1 MNDKIDYFSAAFR
14 DGRVYVAGKSC
25 PAGSFCVHLM
35 NQYYKH
41 DTAARI
47 SVYVQNNRYVSET
60 IKVGYLNPVVFV
72 KAGEDILRIL
82 EVLPDLKPFGLFD
95 TISERNRIA
104 EIFTEENA
112 EQLCDYFR
120 RRAKVAL
127 IDEGAAALD
136 VLPLDYDKAIFGQ
149 SEKLLG
155 AVKSALRFYSSLGED
170 VQRAFKYLTKFVSR
184 IDEAERFDEAHLLP
198 IALEIFGHT
207 PFDIGSEYVAIQKAK
222 NSKVLITAHQLC
234 FDIYYS
240 FIVTDFFEGL
250 HYGHYPRQC
259 EICKKY
265 FLMQSAR
272 HQKYCNGYSDETYKG
287 KRLTCRKV
295 GALRQNKE
303 KSVDHPFVSI
313 YKSRTGS
320 IRVDKSRGNI
330 TEEFANEAL
339 KLAKDYLTKAKK
351 EPEYAKKQYLADMQ
365 KDTLYAK
372 TVQLLDN

>member
-1 MNDKIDYFSAAFR
+1 MSDKIDYFSAAFR
-14 DGRVYVAGKSC
+14 DGRVYIAGKSC
-25 PAGSFCVHLM
+25 PAGSFCIHLL
-35 NQYYKH
+35 NQYYNH

-95 TISERNRIA
+95 TISERNRIND
-104 EIFTEENA
+104 IFTKENA

-120 RRAKVAL
+120 RRAKVGL

-136 VLPLDYDKAIFGQ
+136 VLPLEYDKVIFEQ

-155 AVKSALRFYSSLGED
+155 DVKSALRFYSSLGED
-170 VQRAFKYLTKFVSR
+170 IQRAFEYLTKFVSR
-184 IDEAERFDEAHLLP
+184 IDEAERFDEAHLLLM
-198 IALEIFGHT
+198 ATEIFGSST
-207 PFDIGSEYVAIQKAK
+207 FSIQNQYVAIPKSK
-222 NSKVLITAHQLC
+222 NSKTMITANKYC
-234 FDIYYS
+234 FDSYYS
-240 FIVTDFFEGL
+240 FIVSDFFEGL

-303 KSVDHPFVSI
+303 KAVDHPYISI
-313 YKSRTGS
+313 YKSRCGS

-330 TEEFANEAL
+330 TEEFANKAL
-339 KLAKDYLTKAKK
+339 KLAKDYLTKAKQDL
-351 EPEYAKKQYLADMQ
+351 EYAKKQYLADMQ
-365 KDTLYAK
+365 KDALYAE
-372 TVQLLDN
+372 TVRLLNN